1 MIADNDR
8 EKFESVISLA
18 QKLISINSEPEHKEF
33 EVEQFLW
40 NYLLNLG
47 FYLEKVPYAEK
58 RNNIVAIYPKPED
71 HIVDH
76 YIAFSGHMD
85 TVPGYMEG
93 DGYQKDGKIYGRGS
107 TDMKGGIAAILT
119 SVKSFLTA
127 HKRAS
132 EKILKRKKLQ
142 RGIVLLFTVD
152 EETGCAGVVSLTKKN
167 TPLTQNLNKKFFIDL
182 GINGEPTSLSPIISH
197 KGVVWF
203 LLDFFGKSAH
213 ASVPH
218 LGRNA
223 IELAAEFIVEVKK
236 LHETLKS
243 RNYLTNNSDITPPTL
258 NIGVIQGGTK
268 TNVIPDHVHLEI
280 DRRTIPG
287 ETADSALEEI
297 RNIVKKFPGERIE
310 INMDHPGE
318 SYQIPQGKEN
328 EYYKKVLSITE
339 KYGIENAV
347 SFMEGYTE
355 SDILYRYFG
364 IPMINLGP
372 GSIAQAHTEKEYVE
386 IEELVNACH
395 IYYDIMTTYCW
406 K

>member
-132 EKILKRKKLQ
+132 E
-142 RGIVLLFTVD
+142 
-152 EETGCAGVVSLTKKN
+152 
-167 TPLTQNLNKKFFIDL
+167 
-182 GINGEPTSLSPIISH
+182 
-197 KGVVWF
+197 
-203 LLDFFGKSAH
+203 
-213 ASVPH
+213 
-218 LGRNA
+218 
-223 IELAAEFIVEVKK
+223 
-236 LHETLKS
+236 
-243 RNYLTNNSDITPPTL
+243 
-258 NIGVIQGGTK
+258 
-268 TNVIPDHVHLEI
+268 
-280 DRRTIPG
+280 
-287 ETADSALEEI
+287 
-297 RNIVKKFPGERIE
+297 
-310 INMDHPGE
+310 
-318 SYQIPQGKEN
+318 
-328 EYYKKVLSITE
+328 
-339 KYGIENAV
+339 
-347 SFMEGYTE
+347 
-355 SDILYRYFG
+355 
-364 IPMINLGP
+364 
-372 GSIAQAHTEKEYVE
+372 
-386 IEELVNACH
+386 
-395 IYYDIMTTYCW
+395 
-406 K
+406 